1 MTTAGYVEV
10 VPWSERTRLV
20 MASLV
25 LAGAGGTA
33 LLVARVPPVER
44 SAAVLASVP
53 AIAVLAGVA
62 VVFRELR
69 IVLDDET
76 LTAGFGPFRR
86 RVPLPAITRCEPL
99 TYRWLDWG
107 GWGIRWRPGGTLY
120 NVPGDHGQAV
130 QLTLANNRRFLFSSR
145 EPQAWCER
153 LRTRYPAIQTI

>member
-10 VPWSERTRLV
+10 VPWSERARLA
-20 MASLV
+20 MASLA
-25 LAGAGGTA
+25 LAGVGGTA
-33 LLVARVPPVER
+33 LLVTRVPSDER
-44 SAAVLASVP
+44 TAAVLAAVP

-62 VVFRELR
+62 VVFRELW
-69 IVLDDET
+69 IALDDET

-86 RVPLPAITRCEPL
+86 RVPLQAITRCEPL
-99 TYRWLDWG
+99 TYCWLDWG
-107 GWGIRWRPGGTLY
+107 GWGIRWRPGGTLF

-130 QLTLANNRRFLFSSR
+130 QLTLANNRRLLFSSR

>member
-1 MTTAGYVEV
+1 MTTTSYVEV
-10 VPWSERTRLV
+10 VPWSERGRLA
-20 MASLV
+20 MASLA
-25 LAGAGGTA
+25 LAGFGGTA
-33 LLVARVPPVER
+33 LLVAREPPDER
-44 SAAVLASVP
+44 TAAVLASVP

-62 VVFRELR
+62 VVFKELR

-76 LTAGFGPFRR
+76 LTAGFGPLRR
-86 RVPLPAITRCEPL
+86 RVPLEAINRCEPL
-99 TYRWLDWG
+99 AYRWLDWG

-153 LRTRYPAIQTI
+153 LRMRYPAIQTV